1 MIGYISVAAPLR
13 DVGQE
18 DYEGISARSSE
29 DIYKAQILSRGVEV
43 DKSYATTGQS
53 AYSKQWRMNEKTGAD
68 H

>member
-1 MIGYISVAAPLR
+1 MAAPLS

-18 DYEGISARSSE
+18 IYEGVSARSSE

-53 AYSKQWRMNEKTGAD
+53 AYSKQWRMNEKTGVEN
-68 H
+68 